1 MKEAAD
7 EGAEQMN
14 RRELIVSVGLSL
26 FFLVG
31 FVGHSLAITLPWML
45 RLTPYTLVVCGVIAL
60 LPVLLERNKWVLL
73 WGLILFVST
82 FFLEALGTATGKIFG
97 PYTYGG
103 TLGLKV
109 LEVPLVIAFNWFL
122 VILGSLSLAR
132 LIFRRELLAA
142 ILTAAMAVGF
152 DFLLEPTAIRLDY
165 WTWHTPVIPLQN
177 YAAWFLIALAAALCY
192 VYFKLSVKNRL
203 PAVYFLIQLVFFA
216 ALRIF
221 PPAV

>member
-1 MKEAAD
+1 MRETTD
-7 EGAEQMN
+7 EGEEQMN
-14 RRELIVSVGLSL
+14 RRELIVAVCLSL

-31 FVGHSLAITLPWML
+31 FVGHSLEITLPWML
-45 RLTPYTLVVCGVIAL
+45 RLTPYTLVVCGLIAL
-60 LPVLLERNKWVLL
+60 LPVLLESDKRVLL

-82 FFLEALGTATGKIFG
+82 FFLEALGTAAGKIFG

-109 LEVPLVIAFNWFL
+109 LDVPLVIAFNWFL
-122 VILGSLSLAR
+122 VILGSLSLAQ
-132 LIFRRELLAA
+132 LIFRRKLLAA
-142 ILTAAMAVGF
+142 FLTAALAVGF

-165 WTWHTPVIPLQN
+165 WTWHAPGIPLQN

-192 VYFKLSVKNRL
+192 VYFKLSVKTRL
-203 PAVYFLIQLVFFA
+203 PAVYFLIQLGFFA